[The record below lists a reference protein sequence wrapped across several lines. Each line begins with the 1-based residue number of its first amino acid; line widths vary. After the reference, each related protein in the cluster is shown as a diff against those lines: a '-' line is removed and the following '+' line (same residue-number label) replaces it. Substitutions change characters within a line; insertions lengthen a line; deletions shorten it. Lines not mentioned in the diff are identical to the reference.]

1 MPEARLSSSHDLTAS
16 SSSSTVAVPVPVQ
29 LPSSLSASTPTDS
42 RLHQHHHY
50 HQHHQYPNPD
60 PSRPAHPPSL
70 SFYYPTSPN
79 PESFAGRA
87 AARPPRSSSLLPPP
101 HITPASQHSSVEAPR
116 QPSPGSGYSL
126 RPQTPPRSSHSAAA
140 SRSPTNNPAEVSWLL
155 NRWSTSTAG
164 SSRTSQVPQRAT
176 HSRFGSRGSV
186 DATSFLNKSP
196 PTGRPSPRKLQ
207 KNRRPSVSSISKP
220 NDLPAPAPPSED
232 SQPPQTLPPI
242 ATLSPLEPPNL
253 SEYLQV
259 RVEGAGPGST
269 ERRLPSVARQE
280 SQSLIPPGT
289 AESTDQITTAAF
301 ARPAFAAAHQPRM
314 PYDYEGEAHMPRGH
328 SRSRSGKGSH
338 EKSRG
343 TKPAS
348 QKAMLSRALQ
358 KANTAVQLDNAQN
371 FEGAREAYA
380 EACELLRQ
388 VLQKTTGDE
397 DKRKLEAIRRTYTS
411 RIEELDQIAPWLD
424 EDTKALP
431 SRPDSDVRHLD
442 SESILHLD
450 DEDAEE
456 VAVFETATIT
466 RVIRDDS
473 RSPHPQHV
481 APSPSRRANKPKP
494 IITTLTPEPG
504 LLQSSFSRSPI
515 HLRSPDPFL
524 LQRPSDYPYMPAPL
538 SPRRPPSPQKAQED
552 IDAPV
557 PSDFALATSHPVE
570 ATDAHHHGREDSL
583 NSWLDPIDESG
594 GSTSS
599 SVHSRTSSLGFRR
612 KHIRA
617 ASGNT
622 EAEFDTALDAAIEA
636 AYDEGYEP
644 MSPTDD
650 YRPNKP
656 DEPNEEAVANAL
668 RKVEIARE
676 RVRQTEQEA
685 FEIVTEMERQRQPQ
699 PPLQQETHNMPEDFF
714 DDNSSDEEERIL
726 EEMARDYGIEQFAM
740 DPAQRPSVPRE
751 SDSSGRTTR
760 TWHSSSGSNPP
771 TTATSLSTVTEMPPP
786 FPGMPTAPAAP
797 PPTGS
802 LPELPPPRPSSA
814 AQSVRNRRLSGQNP
828 KQLKIETAKLGPP
841 LPPNSEDITPAKSTT
856 TDVQDTTV
864 SASIGSRSA
873 TGFRRPSSP
882 PLWEASPTD
891 DLQAPASP
899 FRHLGPVDEDD
910 NTAGRS
916 SSPNVS
922 RLRKNFSSSSL
933 RSMKSRNMSI
943 TNLDENSDMS
953 PGTPSSNTPFGTSR
967 TPAVPALPTPLAA
980 AFRDRLDTAAA
991 GLSLF
996 DDNFHSPTIPGS
1008 PNSII
1013 PDTLAHPR
1021 GGYLSS
1027 KLFVPREV
1035 WRVKGVKL
1043 KNIEDKV
1050 ANCDFLTAA
1059 LLKIAK
1065 VDTFDADAVLEE
1077 MQSLEGVLE
1086 QVQSALTRKL
1096 GNEVGVQGSSILFK
1110 DASNGTDGDP
1120 GTGMPRSSSVSGK
1133 SAFSWRRLRS
1143 KNSAVGL
1150 GGAYNGKSVGPDAG
1164 KDIPG
1169 IPSLPMTGHPTSRPA
1184 KRDLTQAQ
1192 FTGPNAMYMSSL
1204 ARLFDAAQAIDQI
1217 ARQVEDPGLR
1227 HADKTQV
1234 GLELCTRHAAEFF
1247 GFYVS
1252 MSLAWSTG
1260 RAWTRQCLPQ
1270 ARQWPGCRPRAALLA
1285 LPSRSPPR
1293 RAYAVKVATKPTPS
1307 ELEARIAAIPIDR
1320 YRNFCI
1326 VAHIDHGKSTLSDRL
1341 LEHTGTISASDGNKQ
1356 ILDKL
1361 DVERERGITVKA
1373 QTCTMIYNHHDQ
1385 DYLLHL
1391 VDTPGHVDFRAE
1403 VTRSYASCGGALL
1416 LVDATQGIQAQTVSN
1431 FHLAFAQDL
1440 DLVPVVNKIDMP
1452 AADVPRVLEQMENT
1466 FELDPKDAILLSA
1479 KTGKGV
1485 PALLPAV
1492 IERIPPPQG
1501 DKNKPLK
1508 MLLVDSW
1515 YDNFRGVVLLVRVF
1529 DGMISAG
1536 DNVVSLGTGMKYTV
1550 GQVGI
1555 QYPHATPQQVLRAGQ
1570 VGYVYFNPGM
1580 KRIQDAK
1587 LGDTFTTL
1595 NAEEE
1600 VKPLPGFEEPKPMVF
1615 VAAFPT
1621 DQSDYGRL
1629 ADSIT
1634 QLVLND
1640 RSVTLQKDHS
1650 EALGAGWRLGFLG
1663 SLHCSVFQDRLRQEH
1678 GRSVILTEP
1687 SVPTKIVWADGSE
1700 EVVQNPA
1707 LFPDQSHPRIRGAQ
1721 LYEPYV
1727 KCTVTLPEE
1736 YLGRVIELC
1745 EANRGEQKSIEFFN
1759 TTQVI
1764 LVYDIPSAQLVD
1776 DLFGKLKSATKGYAT
1791 LDYEDAGWRQSHLVK
1806 LQLMVN
1812 RQPVDAISRVVHN
1825 TQVDRL
1831 GRHWVTKF
1839 KQHVDRQMFEVV
1851 IQATVG
1857 SRIVARETI
1866 KPFRKDVLAKLHAAD
1881 VSRRKKLLERQKEG
1895 RKRLRAVGNVIID
1908 QSAFQSFLSK

>member
-1 MPEARLSSSHDLTAS
+1 MPEAYLSSHDLTAS
-16 SSSSTVAVPVPVQ
+16 ASSSTVAVPVE
-29 LPSSLSASTPTDS
+29 LPWSLSASASTSAPTDL
-42 RLHQHHHY
+42 RLHQHHQY
-50 HQHHQYPNPD
+50 LQRRQHPDPYSD
-60 PSRPAHPPSL
+60 PSRPAHPPSF
-70 SFYYPTSPN
+70 SFYHPASPN
-79 PESFAGRA
+79 PDSFAGRA

-101 HITPASQHSSVEAPR
+101 HIAPASQSDSLEPLR
-116 QPSPGSGYSL
+116 QPSPIVGHRL
-126 RPQTPPRSSHSAAA
+126 RPQTPPRPSHSATA

-155 NRWSTSTAG
+155 NRWSTSTTG
-164 SSRTSQVPQRAT
+164 SSRTSQVPHRAT

-186 DATSFLNKSP
+186 DAISVVNKSP
-196 PTGRPSPRKLQ
+196 TARPSPRKLQ
-207 KNRRPSVSSISKP
+207 KNRRPSSSSVSKP
-220 NDLPAPAPPSED
+220 HDLPAPTPQSED
-232 SQPPQTLPPI
+232 NHPPRSLPPI
-242 ATLSPLEPPNL
+242 ASLSPLEPPNL

-259 RVEGAGPGST
+259 SIEGAGPGST

-280 SQSLIPPGT
+280 SQSPIPPGT
-289 AESTDQITTAAF
+289 SNSINQISIAAF
-301 ARPAFAAAHQPRM
+301 AHPVSSVTQKPIM
-314 PYDYEGEAHMPRGH
+314 PYDYEGEAHMSRGH
-328 SRSRSGKGSH
+328 SRSRSGKSSH
-338 EKSRG
+338 DKSRG
-343 TKPAS
+343 TKPPS

-431 SRPDSDVRHLD
+431 SRPDSDVRRPD
-442 SESILHLD
+442 SESMLHLD
-450 DEDAEE
+450 DEEAEE

-473 RSPHPQHV
+473 RSPQPPHMAPQ
-481 APSPSRRANKPKP
+481 SRRANKPKP

-524 LQRPSDYPYMPAPL
+524 LQRPTDYPYIPAPL
-538 SPRRPPSPQKAQED
+538 SPRRPLSPSKTQED
-552 IDAPV
+552 TDAP
-557 PSDFALATSHPVE
+557 DFAVATGHPVE
-570 ATDAHHHGREDSL
+570 STDAPHHGREDSL

-644 MSPTDD
+644 MSPTDH
-650 YRPNKP
+650 YGSQKP
-656 DEPNEEAVANAL
+656 EEAHEEAVVNAL

-685 FEIVTEMERQRQPQ
+685 FEIVTQIERQRQPQ
-699 PPLQQETHNMPEDFF
+699 PPVHQDTHSMPEGFF

-740 DPAQRPSVPRE
+740 DSTQRPPVPRE
-751 SDSSGRTTR
+751 SDSSGRTAR

-786 FPGMPTAPAAP
+786 FPGMPMAPAAP

-802 LPELPPPRPSSA
+802 LPDLPPPRPSSS

-828 KQLKIETAKLGPP
+828 KQLKIETTKLGPP
-841 LPPNSEDITPAKSTT
+841 LTQHSEDTTPAKSAI
-856 TDVQDTTV
+856 TDGHDTIIPPNV
-864 SASIGSRSA
+864 GVRSA
-873 TGFRRPSSP
+873 AGFRRPSSP

-891 DLQAPASP
+891 DLQPPASP
-899 FRHLGPVDEDD
+899 FRHLGPVEEDE
-910 NTAGRS
+910 NTTGRS

-933 RSMKSRNMSI
+933 RSMKSRNMSV

-967 TPAVPALPTPLAA
+967 TPAVPALPTPLAS

-1013 PDTLAHPR
+1013 PDVPVPLEPCPTDFMLRPFWLMRCLYQTLAHPR

-1096 GNEVGVQGSSILFK
+1096 GSEVGVQGSATLFK
-1110 DASNGTDGDP
+1110 DASNGADGDA
-1120 GTGMPRSSSVSGK
+1120 GAGMPRSSSVSGK

-1150 GGAYNGKSVGPDAG
+1150 GGSYNSKSVGPDAS

-1247 GFYVS
+1247 GFYVCRFV
-1252 MSLAWSTG
+1252 LADLG
-1260 RAWTRQCLPQ
+1260 ML
-1270 ARQWPGCRPRAALLA
+1270 
-1285 LPSRSPPR
+1285 
-1293 RAYAVKVATKPTPS
+1293 
-1307 ELEARIAAIPIDR
+1307 
-1320 YRNFCI
+1320 
-1326 VAHIDHGKSTLSDRL
+1326 
-1341 LEHTGTISASDGNKQ
+1341 
-1356 ILDKL
+1356 LDKF
-1361 DVERERGITVKA
+1361 I
-1373 QTCTMIYNHHDQ
+1373 
-1385 DYLLHL
+1385 
-1391 VDTPGHVDFRAE
+1391 
-1403 VTRSYASCGGALL
+1403 
-1416 LVDATQGIQAQTVSN
+1416 
-1431 FHLAFAQDL
+1431 
-1440 DLVPVVNKIDMP
+1440 
-1452 AADVPRVLEQMENT
+1452 
-1466 FELDPKDAILLSA
+1466 
-1479 KTGKGV
+1479 
-1485 PALLPAV
+1485 
-1492 IERIPPPQG
+1492 
-1501 DKNKPLK
+1501 
-1508 MLLVDSW
+1508 
-1515 YDNFRGVVLLVRVF
+1515 
-1529 DGMISAG
+1529 
-1536 DNVVSLGTGMKYTV
+1536 
-1550 GQVGI
+1550 
-1555 QYPHATPQQVLRAGQ
+1555 
-1570 VGYVYFNPGM
+1570 
-1580 KRIQDAK
+1580 KR
-1587 LGDTFTTL
+1587 
-1595 NAEEE
+1595 
-1600 VKPLPGFEEPKPMVF
+1600 
-1615 VAAFPT
+1615 
-1621 DQSDYGRL
+1621 
-1629 ADSIT
+1629 
-1634 QLVLND
+1634 
-1640 RSVTLQKDHS
+1640 
-1650 EALGAGWRLGFLG
+1650 
-1663 SLHCSVFQDRLRQEH
+1663 
-1678 GRSVILTEP
+1678 
-1687 SVPTKIVWADGSE
+1687 GSE
-1700 EVVQNPA
+1700 
-1707 LFPDQSHPRIRGAQ
+1707 
-1721 LYEPYV
+1721 
-1727 KCTVTLPEE
+1727 
-1736 YLGRVIELC
+1736 
-1745 EANRGEQKSIEFFN
+1745 
-1759 TTQVI
+1759 
-1764 LVYDIPSAQLVD
+1764 
-1776 DLFGKLKSATKGYAT
+1776 
-1791 LDYEDAGWRQSHLVK
+1791 
-1806 LQLMVN
+1806 
-1812 RQPVDAISRVVHN
+1812 
-1825 TQVDRL
+1825 
-1831 GRHWVTKF
+1831 WVLT
-1839 KQHVDRQMFEVV
+1839 
-1851 IQATVG
+1851 
-1857 SRIVARETI
+1857 
-1866 KPFRKDVLAKLHAAD
+1866 
-1881 VSRRKKLLERQKEG
+1881 
-1895 RKRLRAVGNVIID
+1895 
-1908 QSAFQSFLSK
+1908 